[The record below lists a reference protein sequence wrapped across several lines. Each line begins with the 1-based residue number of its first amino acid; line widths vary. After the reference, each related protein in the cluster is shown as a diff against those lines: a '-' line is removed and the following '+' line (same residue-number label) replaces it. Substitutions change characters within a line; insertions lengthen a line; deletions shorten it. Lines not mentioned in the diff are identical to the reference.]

1 MTANIAFQDGTKR
14 SSHVNTAMGNEVDAM
29 AEQLGVVLS
38 DLTREYEMLEKL
50 AVEREEALAEARVA
64 DLGATLTAESAV
76 VQRVAE
82 IEPRRAAIAQF
93 FTDRYGFSGEG
104 EPSAT
109 WIAEQMEGARRED
122 LMEAASKLRAL
133 IERVR
138 GAGHATRSAAQALA
152 RHMRGIVA
160 SAERQMSHTGAYGRV
175 GRVQAGP
182 AVYSALDVTT

>member
-1 MTANIAFQDGTKR
+1 MTHIALQDDTNRVTEVSAAAG
-14 SSHVNTAMGNEVDAM
+14 SEVDAM
-29 AEQLGVVLS
+29 AEQLGVVLT
-38 DLTREYEMLEKL
+38 DLAHEYEMLEKL
-50 AVEREEALAEARVA
+50 AAEREEALAEARVG

-82 IEPRRAAIAQF
+82 IEPRRAAIAGF
-93 FTDRYGFSGEG
+93 FAERFEFAGEG

-109 WIAEQMEGARRED
+109 WIAERVDGVRGEELR
-122 LMEAASKLRAL
+122 EAASTLRVL

-138 GAGHATRSAAQALA
+138 GAGEATRSAAETLA

-182 AVYSALDVTT
+182 AVVSALDVTT